1 KLEVDQRRDDLN
13 TGVADQNVERAERLD
28 DGGDTRLHLVLGG
41 DVHGDADGALT
52 ARVDLPRGG
61 VGRLLIEVGDRNLRP
76 FARADEGDLLAD
88 AAGRSR
94 NYGNLI
100 LQTHD
105 HSP

>member
-1 KLEVDQRRDDLN
+1 EVDQRRDDLN
-13 TGVADQNVERAERLD
+13 AGVADQNVERAERLD

-41 DVHGDADGALT
+41 DVHGDADGVLA

-61 VGRLLIEVGDRNLRP
+61 VGRLLVEVGDRNPCP
-76 FARADEGDLLAD
+76 FAREGEGDLLAD
-88 AAGRSR
+88 TAGRAS
-94 NYGNLI
+94 NHGNLI